1 MKTLT
6 TWEWLGLPPTYKD
19 SEEDALAS
27 ISYLWGE
34 DCLWGD
40 QVDKL
45 WNDFKECLENP
56 SNDELKKYEP
66 YFKRGEKIGYITETY
81 QFFLTP
87 IRTPHDARVLLGAK
101 FFTATTRNLFL
112 TSYIFQLS
120 AFGHLGWYE
129 SHMKNVVQAFY
140 SDGFVRLEE
149 KPAKKVK
156 KVSPEPSYWC
166 KRYVWQALSA
176 LKNNDSYAPCYDCI
190 SYFLSILPY
199 ANDNKKHRE
208 QTKINDL
215 LLWINPESADD
226 NKQLSGNAAA
236 FLENLK
242 AVKEEIV
249 TAWQQGE
256 ESNA

>member
-27 ISYLWGE
+27 ISYLWRD

-45 WNDFKECLENP
+45 WNDYKNCLGDP
-56 SNDELKKYEP
+56 SADELEKLEA
-66 YFKRGEKIGYITETY
+66 YFRRGEKKDYIPY
-81 QFFLTP
+81 PSRFFLVPIKTP
-87 IRTPHDARVLLGAK
+87 EEAKVLFCSRLFDAMDRNSLL
-101 FFTATTRNLFL
+101 TN
-112 TSYIFQLS
+112 YIFKMEQYS
-120 AFGHLGWYE
+120 SLGWYE
-129 SHMKNVVQAFY
+129 SHMKKFIQAFY
-140 SDGFVRLEE
+140 SSEYVRLEE

-176 LKNNDSYAPCYDCI
+176 LTNNDGYAPCYDCI
-190 SYFLSILPY
+190 SYFLSILPH

-208 QTKINDL
+208 QTKMNDL
-215 LLWINPESADD
+215 LLWINSSLDAD
-226 NKQLSGNAAA
+226 NQLSGNAAA

-242 AVKEEIV
+242 AVKDEIV
-249 TAWQQGE
+249 TAWKQGE
-256 ESNA
+256 VSNG